1 MQPMTHRKLPLHG
14 YQPLK
19 KSKKSIINLKKNPA
33 IIMGYLW
40 AL

>member
-1 MQPMTHRKLPLHG
+1 MQPMTYRKLPLQG

-19 KSKKSIINLKKNPA
+19 KIEKVNYQFKKNPA